1 VALLGLTLAPWCAT
15 RAEADRI
22 VLRNLDVIH
31 DRTVVEFDEDGVRLD
46 NGRILSW
53 DQIETG
59 RVEEARQADFDRLL
73 RELGTDLYRIRQR
86 LTVGD
91 YRGLLPHAEAL
102 QDRFLGRSGDTA
114 YMVFQSLMW
123 ARLEAGRR
131 EQAAVA
137 YLHCLEYLT
146 SAGAKPQHEL
156 PGKRRLQFDPQ
167 TGLTPEL
174 VPVWFDAEAARD
186 SLSELTDTIA
196 RMRSSRLPAARIYH
210 ATLALAAGDL
220 SAAEQALAELDGHD
234 AWRALLRAQLQLAA
248 GNPSQAEQTLAQVA
262 ETVAPELKPIML
274 YWLGTARLAQAD
286 RDRRSEGLLDLLRL
300 AALFGARQPELAA
313 GALDTVRQFLA
324 QQGDAKGSVAV
335 RRELLDRYSQT
346 WHARRIRG
354 EDTDAR

>member
-1 VALLGLTLAPWCAT
+1 MPCGQYAAESRTCLVRLLSASQLVWLVKEMVGHHQAGWPDKSKSKLVRVLAHHLLHQPDKLAEDSRVTGPSCAT

-196 RMRSSRLPAARIYH
+196 RMRPSRLPAARIYH

-220 SAAEQALAELDGHD
+220 SVAEQALAELDGHD

-262 ETVAPELKPIML
+262 ETVTPELKPIML

-286 RDRRSEGLLDLLRL
+286 RDLP
-300 AALFGARQPELAA
+300 Q
-313 GALDTVRQFLA
+313 
-324 QQGDAKGSVAV
+324 
-335 RRELLDRYSQT
+335 
-346 WHARRIRG
+346 
-354 EDTDAR
+354 